1 MYVIMCRRG
10 DRIYTSQKQSK
21 HLKGKKI
28 DCQRK
33 VDIFN
38 VRFSFADKETEE
50 HTTLSSIVEINL

>member
-1 MYVIMCRRG
+1 MCRRG